1 MGIPFMTGRV
11 TTLLIVIAVVALRGQ
26 MSTSQITQPGR
37 PAVMH
42 DTDTYRINSQR
53 VGAEFEIRVARPL
66 PPFVGRT
73 PSNYD
78 VLYVLD
84 GDLFFGLATD
94 MTRLMH
100 RLFGELPPILV
111 VGIGYGSLDGGVINE
126 GRNRDFT
133 PTTDAR
139 AALSGGASHF
149 LDFLREELQPLIGK
163 HYPQATGRSTLFGS
177 SMGGLFA
184 SVVALDRPIIFDQ
197 YIIASPALWW
207 DDHLLV
213 RTASQRPLLRGDAR
227 ARVFMAVGALEEGA
241 GIPNI
246 DGFRMVSNAR
256 DLAQRLAMRSAPG
269 LDVRLQVLADETHT
283 SVVAAALT
291 RGLRMLHGVG
301 RPVTQPSSRDS
312 PRR

>member
-1 MGIPFMTGRV
+1 MGTPFMTGRV
-11 TTLLIVIAVVALRGQ
+11 ATLLIVIAVVALRGQ
-26 MSTSQITQPGR
+26 MSTSQVTQPVG
-37 PAVMH
+37 PAVIR
-42 DTDTYRINSQR
+42 DTDTYRIRSRR

-73 PSNYD
+73 PSNCD

-111 VGIGYGSLDGGVINE
+111 VGIGYGSVDGGVINE

-149 LDFLREELQPLIGK
+149 LDFLHDELQPLIGK
-163 HYPQATGRSTLFGS
+163 RYPQATGLSTLFGS

-184 SVVALDRPIIFDQ
+184 SVVALDRPVVFDQ

-227 ARVFMAVGALEEGA
+227 ARLYIAVGGLEEGA

-246 DGFRMVSNAR
+246 DGFRMVSNAQ

-291 RGLRMLHGVG
+291 RGLRTLYGVG
-301 RPVTQPSSRDS
+301 RPFTQP
-312 PRR
+312 